1 MPGQISLTILKIFFL
16 LLITGFFAVTTY
28 AQRDNDPLAP
38 GSLYE
43 ISGQI
48 RSADNKPIENVIV
61 RVESYTGALVE
72 QGTADNMGRFRF
84 IRLRPGQYKVFA
96 TAAGLTA
103 APQSVD
109 LSRVS
114 PRVHVLLQLVPETP
128 TFRTAGSGR
137 TGVIDARVP
146 VDARAALENA
156 RASVA
161 DKKTD
166 AAITHLQKATRIYP
180 DYYEAHRM
188 LGQLHIDL
196 SQWEKAEASFK
207 EAVRID
213 PKAVSALTSLGEV
226 YRREKKYE
234 EAQKILEEALKLDNN
249 SWESNFTLGRIH
261 WELKDIVKAGKYVAR
276 SIELQPNVAE
286 GHLLA
291 GNIFIRAGLPE
302 NALIE
307 YEEYLRLAPKGEF
320 SAQTQ
325 ALVDRLKKNRQ
336 TSNRPK

>member
-1 MPGQISLTILKIFFL
+1 MPGLKVLKIFFL
-16 LLITGFFAVTTY
+16 VIVTSFFASRTV

-38 GSLYE
+38 GSFYE

-48 RSADNKPIENVIV
+48 RSADNRTVENVMV
-61 RVESYTGALVE
+61 RVESSTGALVD

-84 IRLRPGQYKVFA
+84 TRLRPGQYKVFA
-96 TAAGLTA
+96 TAAGLSA

-114 PRVHVLLQLVPETP
+114 PRVHLLIQLLPDSP
-128 TFRTAGSGR
+128 TFRPKSSGR
-137 TGVIDARVP
+137 AGVVDARVP
-146 VDARAALENA
+146 ADARTALEKGSA
-156 RASVA
+156 AIA
-161 DKKTD
+161 EKKTD
-166 AAITHLQKATRIYP
+166 EAIADLQKAIRFYP

-188 LGQLHIDL
+188 LAQLYMDL
-196 SQWEKAEASFK
+196 SQWEKAEASLRQ
-207 EAVRID
+207 AVRID

-234 EAQKILEEALKLDNN
+234 EAQKILAEALKLDDN
-249 SWESNFTLGRIH
+249 SWESNFTLGRIY
-261 WELKDIVKAGKYVAR
+261 WELKDLATAGRYVAR

-291 GNIFIRAGLPE
+291 GNIFMRAGLPD

-325 ALVDRLKKNRQ
+325 TLVDKLKKNRR
-336 TSNRPK
+336 SN

>member
-1 MPGQISLTILKIFFL
+1 MPGLTIPKIFFL
-16 LLITGFFAVTTY
+16 VIITSFFAVRTH
-28 AQRDNDPLAP
+28 AQRDNDPMAP
-38 GSLYE
+38 GSFYE

-48 RSADNKPIENVIV
+48 RSADNKPIENVMV
-61 RVESYTGALVE
+61 RVESATGALVD
-72 QGTADNMGRFRF
+72 QGTADSMGRFRF

-96 TAAGLTA
+96 KAAGLSAT
-103 APQSVD
+103 PQSVD

-114 PRVHVLLQLVPETP
+114 PRVHVLLQLVPESA
-128 TFRTAGSGR
+128 TFRPRGSR
-137 TGVIDARVP
+137 RPGVINARVP
-146 VDARAALENA
+146 ADALAALEKG
-156 RASVA
+156 RAAVA
-161 DKKTD
+161 EKKTD

-180 DYYEAHRM
+180 DYYEAHMM
-188 LGQLHIDL
+188 LGQLYMDMN
-196 SQWEKAEASFK
+196 QWEKAEASLK

-261 WELKDIVKAGKYVAR
+261 WEQKDIAKAGRYVAR

-291 GNIFIRAGLPE
+291 GNIFVRAGLIE
-302 NALIE
+302 NAVIE

-325 ALVDRLKKNRQ
+325 ALVDKLKRNRK
-336 TSNRPK
+336 SN

>member
-1 MPGQISLTILKIFFL
+1 MPGPTILRIFFL
-16 LLITGFFAVTTY
+16 VVIITSFFAVRTH
-28 AQRDNDPLAP
+28 AQRDSDPMAP
-38 GSLYE
+38 GSFYE

-48 RSADNKPIENVIV
+48 RSADNKPLENVMV
-61 RVESYTGALVE
+61 RIESSTGALVD
-72 QGTADNMGRFRF
+72 QGAADNMGRFRF

-96 TAAGLTA
+96 TAAGLSA

-114 PRVHVLLQLVPETP
+114 PRVHVLFQLVPDSP
-128 TFRTAGSGR
+128 TFRTRVSGR
-137 TGVIDARVP
+137 AGILDARVP
-146 VDARAALENA
+146 VDAQAALEKA
-156 RASVA
+156 RAAVA
-161 DKKTD
+161 EKKTD
-166 AAITHLQKATRIYP
+166 EAITHLQKATRIYP

-188 LGQLHIDL
+188 LGQLYMDT
-196 SQWEKAEASFK
+196 SRWEKADASFR

-213 PKAVSALTSLGEV
+213 PKAVAALTSLGEV

-234 EAQKILEEALKLDNN
+234 EAQRILGEALKLDNN
-249 SWESNFTLGRIH
+249 SWESNFTLGRIY
-261 WELKDIVKAGKYVAR
+261 WELKDIAKAGKYVAR

-336 TSNRPK
+336 SK

>member
-1 MPGQISLTILKIFFL
+1 MPGLRILKIFFL
-16 LLITGFFAVTTY
+16 VILTSFFAVRTH
-28 AQRDNDPLAP
+28 AQRDYDPMAP
-38 GSLYE
+38 GSFYE

-48 RSADNKPIENVIV
+48 RSADNKPIENVMV
-61 RVESYTGALVE
+61 RIESSTGALVD

-96 TAAGLTA
+96 TAAGLSA

-114 PRVHVLLQLVPETP
+114 PRVHVLFQLVPDSA
-128 TFRTAGSGR
+128 TFRTRGSGR
-137 TGVIDARVP
+137 ARILDARLP
-146 VDARAALENA
+146 VDAQAALEKA
-156 RASVA
+156 RAAVA
-161 DKKTD
+161 EKKTD
-166 AAITHLQKATRIYP
+166 EAITHLLKATRIYP

-188 LGQLHIDL
+188 LGQLYMDI
-196 SQWEKAEASFK
+196 SQWEKAGASLRQ
-207 EAVRID
+207 AVRID

-234 EAQKILEEALKLDNN
+234 EAQRILEEALKLDNN

-261 WELKDIVKAGKYVAR
+261 WELKDIAKAGRYVAR

-302 NALIE
+302 NAVIE
-307 YEEYLRLAPKGEF
+307 YEEYLRLAPKGKF

-325 ALVDRLKKNRQ
+325 ALVDKLKKNR
-336 TSNRPK
+336 PLK